1 MTSTTQRHP
10 LPARTEHLRTADV
23 PIRAP
28 RRARSV
34 ATSHQ
39 QLVPAM
45 GPPNRAPGMPVMGFA
60 GRSPEAVM
68 GGPDAAAHL
77 GLMGVEDQGA
87 HTQLFGYSDPSF
99 VDSLFAPRSR

>member
-1 MTSTTQRHP
+1 
-10 LPARTEHLRTADV
+10 
-23 PIRAP
+23 
-28 RRARSV
+28 
-34 ATSHQ
+34 
-39 QLVPAM
+39 
-45 GPPNRAPGMPVMGFA
+45 MPVMGFA

-77 GLMGVEDQGA
+77 GLMGAEDQGA